1 MERILREVEPTQL
14 AYALA
19 TKIFKQHQTGQQGCE
34 GIPIISNQEQI
45 EQMVMANNE
54 TRAYVHQ

>member
-19 TKIFKQHQTGQQGCE
+19 TKIFKQHQTGQQDHKGR
-34 GIPIISNQEQI
+34 PNISNQEQI
-45 EQMVMANNE
+45 E
-54 TRAYVHQ
+54 